1 MKKRDPER
9 VWIDSKDCERM
20 TRKELLAL
28 EWTIAAQ
35 SVLLNTEEDLQK
47 RLEMIPEGARRLSEA
62 VKGLKDVVEDVV
74 GTITVEQAKRIK
86 GTMTDYELRILPKA
100 MPPKICIFITKEQGM
115 ELVDSAKERCKAC
128 TLDGDEAQKGCKLYK
143 ILEAVVPLDDYGDGI
158 LCPYNM
164 LDWAD

>member
-9 VWIDSKDCERM
+9 VWIESKDCERM

-28 EWTIAAQ
+28 EWAIAAQ

-62 VKGLKDVVEDVV
+62 
-74 GTITVEQAKRIK
+74 IK
-86 GTMTDYELRILPKA
+86 GDYELRILPKA
-100 MPPKICIFITKEQGM
+100 MPPKVCIFITKEQGM

-128 TLDGDEAQKGCKLYK
+128 TLDGDEAQRDCKLYK